1 MHVSLDSALG
11 RQRRL
16 NQVGESITQIAPD
29 PAAAYSLRSLTGS
42 DPKVVR
48 VRRGSDNDERDF
60 TASEVSSGAL
70 TSYVNAQVVAPLD
83 IQALTA
89 TGRDGAYQIAKAA
102 YSLRSLGTRQATIP
116 NDAAPL
122 NEDTVVPASGKYVCQ
137 VRRNVNGDLKSFT
150 ADEVTDGTLTSFV
163 NESFTS
169 SLPLDVAGS
178 AAAAY
183 GLRNL
188 SSSYSGNVVE
198 VRRSS
203 DDTTQN
209 FTAAE
214 VADGTLVSFVTES
227 FQKTL
232 SVEPLG
238 QDSTWDVTVVDNS
251 NYTIDCNNN
260 TSTKFCR
267 LINTSLPAGTKYRA
281 EFTLTTN
288 SGDASNLKLN
298 RSSPFNLQNITE
310 GSNSIEFDFTTAT
323 FLQFRV
329 GAGSSVFNAT
339 ISNLTVTAIG
349 NDGHVKTWYDQS
361 GNSKNA
367 TQATAASQPKI
378 VDGGSLVSGGLDFD
392 GTDDV
397 LETSVVPPNAATL
410 ISVANFDVIGSTQL
424 IVGARDSADQRS
436 YLGLQHTNVS
446 VLGNKTGTLT
456 GGSISAGADFLL
468 FGVHDVGVR
477 LISTN
482 GTVVSNTSG
491 AASNNTTQGYSIG
504 GLNDAGTN
512 DFFVNGKVAEVIIYA
527 SDQSDKRRAIEESI
541 ATANG
546 ITLGSFNRDGFVKT
560 WYDQSVSDQS
570 DAGSTPNGNHATQAT
585 AASQPKIVEGGTLLT
600 LSGKPTIKPDGTDDF
615 LINQSS
621 IWDTITNTALSCMT
635 VAGMTSSVNKQLWA
649 IGSSTD
655 NDGDWLIGAAS
666 SSGNVKWRGAR
677 IISNPVSIA
686 TSGTVLLTALDVT
699 GGDAFINGAS
709 MGVLSTSSPSTT
721 ADRLVLFA
729 RRAGDSFTNQAI
741 SEAIFYDTDQTDN
754 RVAIEANIGE
764 TYSID
769 LPSGVDPGFDQVDGF
784 VEAWYDQSGNGND
797 ATQATADNQP
807 KIVSAGSLVSGGIEF
822 DGSNDKLNASYSSS
836 GTTNAYLLTAVATIA
851 NSTGNQTILATGS
864 GSWGGD
870 DAWLFKRRSGLNNE
884 LAIETSNGGGI
895 LSPANYTSLESLVV
909 AQGDSTDTKLF
920 SNGSEVATGSV
931 ITIETQNIQIANRAN
946 SSILSGKINE
956 IIVYFTDQSAN
967 RTAIEANINGH
978 YSIF

>member
-16 NQVGESITQIAPD
+16 NQIGESITQIAPD

-83 IQALTA
+83 IKALTA

-102 YSLRSLGTRQATIP
+102 YSLRSLGTRQATV
-116 NDAAPL
+116 AATG
-122 NEDTVVPASGKYVCQ
+122 DTVTRANGKYVCQ

-150 ADEVTDGTLTSFV
+150 ADEVSDGTLTSFV

-188 SSSYSGNVVE
+188 SSSYTGNVVE
-198 VRRSS
+198 VRRAS
-203 DDTTQN
+203 DDTKQN

-349 NDGHVKTWYDQS
+349 NDGHVSTWYDQS
-361 GNSKNA
+361 GNSNNA
-367 TQATAASQPKI
+367 TQATAANQPKI

-546 ITLGSFNRDGFVKT
+546 ITLGSFSRDGFVKT
-560 WYDQSVSDQS
+560 WYDQSVSDQ
-570 DAGSTPNGNHATQAT
+570 AGSTPNGFHATQAT

-784 VEAWYDQSGNGND
+784 VETWYDQSGNGND